1 MRFSRADIGVIV
13 VGLGIIAV
21 ACLFFG
27 SISIL
32 GGYAIGIAFYLG
44 LISLIFVIPMCLV
57 FALYWKGRRR
67 FLPLLFL
74 LIYPITVSISI
85 VVADRFSPESRREAY
100 GEVIAQQLDRYR
112 ADYGNYPETLDQL
125 VPSYLDDLKEPETVW
140 GWLYVATDDG
150 FSLGYVA
157 RVDRWGGYSV
167 SIYPSETR
175 AWDFLVFSDGPFDL
189 PPATPQSF

>member
-13 VGLGIIAV
+13 VGLGILAV
-21 ACLFFG
+21 ACLFAG
-27 SISIL
+27 SLAASGGL
-32 GGYAIGIAFYLG
+32 GGAIALYLG
-44 LISLIFVIPMCLV
+44 LLSLIFVVPVCL
-57 FALYWKGRRR
+57 ALGFYWKGRCRL
-67 FLPLLFL
+67 LPLLFL
-74 LIYPITVSISI
+74 LIYPTAVFVSIMF
-85 VVADRFSPESRREAY
+85 ADRFSPESRREAY
-100 GEVIAQQLDRYR
+100 LEVVAQQLDWYR
-112 ADYGNYPETLDQL
+112 ADHGRYPESLDQL
-125 VPSYLDDLKEPETVW
+125 IPTYLDNLREPETVW